1 MEKMSLAKAIIIAM
15 LIYLSQLLLAGDDDL
30 ESLSRNVAKL
40 VYTLNATNKEI
51 NGNFKNIGP
60 EINSASDGITRQ
72 MQQSSESL
80 KSILSYEHIVP
91 LACVATIVIYV
102 TFYILEEVRKKIYK
116 KKILTGY

>member
-1 MEKMSLAKAIIIAM
+1 M
-15 LIYLSQLLLAGDDDL
+15 LIYISQLLLKRDDDL

-80 KSILSYEHIVP
+80 KMYTQL
-91 LACVATIVIYV
+91 
-102 TFYILEEVRKKIYK
+102 
-116 KKILTGY
+116 